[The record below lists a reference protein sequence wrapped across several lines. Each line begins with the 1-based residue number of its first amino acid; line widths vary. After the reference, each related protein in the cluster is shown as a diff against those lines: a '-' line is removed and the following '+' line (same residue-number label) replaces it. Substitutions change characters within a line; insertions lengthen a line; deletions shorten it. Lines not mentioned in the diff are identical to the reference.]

1 MKRTGCLIAAIV
13 ALSLA
18 AAAVFAGGM
27 FGSAS
32 VQEETPFV
40 IPAGSSLTAVAR
52 KLESE
57 GHITSADGFL
67 LRAKLVGSGDPIQ
80 AGEFA
85 LTPQMDQSDMLV
97 AFQNG
102 DVIRRYVTI
111 PEGMPSVLV
120 VERLMA
126 EELLTGEVTLPE
138 EGSVLPDTYDFER
151 GESRQALLDRMQAAM
166 AAYLEQ
172 AWETRSPDT
181 AVDSIEEAVILA
193 SIVEKETGL
202 PEERGMVA
210 GVMSNRLRIGMQ
222 LGADATT
229 IYPITKGKPLGR
241 EIRVFELR
249 DPNPYNTRA
258 IAGLPIGPITNPGR
272 EAIAAVLD
280 PVETDAFYYV
290 ADGSGGH
297 VFARTL
303 EEHNAN
309 VRKWREFRRE
319 NGI

>member
-1 MKRTGCLIAAIV
+1 MKRAGCLIAAIV
-13 ALSLA
+13 ALLLA
-18 AAAVFAGGM
+18 ASAVLLGGM

-32 VQEETPFV
+32 IHEEAPFI
-40 IPAGSSLTAVAR
+40 IPAGSSLTAVAN

-67 LRAKLVGSGDPIQ
+67 LRAKLLGNNDPIQ

-85 LTPQMDQSDMLV
+85 LTPQMDQSAILA

-102 DVIRRYVTI
+102 NVIRRYVTI

-126 EELLTGEVTLPE
+126 QDLLSGDVELPE

-151 GESRQALLDRMQAAM
+151 GESRQVMLDRMQAAM
-166 AAYLEQ
+166 TAYLAK
-172 AWETRSPDT
+172 AWEKRSPD
-181 AVDSIEEAVILA
+181 AAINSIEDAVILA
-193 SIVEKETGL
+193 SIVEKETGR

-241 EIRVFELR
+241 EIRVSELR

-280 PVETDAFYYV
+280 PDDTDAYYYV